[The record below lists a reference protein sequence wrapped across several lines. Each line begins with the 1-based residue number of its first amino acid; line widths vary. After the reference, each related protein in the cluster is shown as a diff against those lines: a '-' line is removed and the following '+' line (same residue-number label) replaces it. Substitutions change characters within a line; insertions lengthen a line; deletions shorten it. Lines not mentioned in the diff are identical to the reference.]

1 MDTDRNHKN
10 EPSMPA
16 HDAAVEIEKSVR
28 ASRKANGKKNPE
40 DCVLFSEEWQTVE
53 EEFTKDL
60 SRALAGDPDEC
71 KD

>member
-1 MDTDRNHKN
+1 MDMDKNHKN
-10 EPSMPA
+10 QPTMPA
-16 HDAAVEIEKSVR
+16 RDAAMEVQKSVR
-28 ASRKANGKKNPE
+28 ANRKANGKKNPE
-40 DCVLFSEEWQTVE
+40 DCVLFSDEWQAVE